1 MPAKKSP
8 TKKKKPAAIPVT
20 PASDWRTT
28 DQDEILRR
36 VQRAIDEKHSVVNL
50 IADNTLE
57 HAMLETLANKMT
69 LAEKAL
75 AEALAIESVSA

>member
-8 TKKKKPAAIPVT
+8 TKKKEPAAIPVT

-36 VQRAIDEKHSVVNL
+36 VQRAIDEKHSVANPHPEHPVFS
-50 IADNTLE
+50 NTRC
-57 HAMLETLANKMT
+57 
-69 LAEKAL
+69 
-75 AEALAIESVSA
+75 